1 MAVKEVAFKMTNS
14 KKEVTRKPYCR
25 ERKAAR
31 RKVFWCGKTIT
42 QHWRQ
47 DAMAIKG
54 LGKLDQ
60 QYDGKDV
67 KVGILHA
74 RWNAPI
80 IDALVKGAIEKL
92 KELNVKEEHIIV
104 ESVPGAYELPY
115 GTKKMFEKHG
125 VDVVIPIGCLIKG
138 STMHFEYICDAVS
151 SQLMKLQFQ
160 INKPII
166 FGVLTCLT
174 EEQALKRAGVL
185 PGMHNHGEDWG
196 ACAVEMVLKW
206 K

>member
-1 MAVKEVAFKMTNS
+1 MAV
-14 KKEVTRKPYCR
+14 
-25 ERKAAR
+25 
-31 RKVFWCGKTIT
+31 
-42 QHWRQ
+42 
-47 DAMAIKG
+47 KG
-54 LGKLDQ
+54 LGKVDQ
-60 QYDGKDV
+60 HYDGKDV

-74 RWNAPI
+74 RWNAKV
-80 IDALVKGAIEKL
+80 IDALVAGAIEKL
-92 KELNVKEEHIIV
+92 KELNVKEENIIV

-138 STMHFEYICDAVS
+138 STMHFEYICEAVS
-151 SQLMKLQFQ
+151 TQLMQLQFQ
-160 INKPII
+160 LDKPVI
-166 FGVLTCLT
+166 FGLLTCLT
-174 EEQALKRAGVL
+174 EEQALLRAGVL